1 MLDHYMEVFIQAE
14 WFGFKELFQHSPVG
28 EWKHV
33 LGKTTLSA
41 PDHYLNLD
49 LPVIGSLVYCEIQTS
64 TTPFSINL
72 QCGPNVAPRDDIALH
87 VSARFHE
94 NVISRNSLHGLNWG
108 PDELTGHMPLARAQ
122 GFEIIILCEP
132 ESYKIAIN
140 GQHYTQF
147 IHRIPYQHVTHISI
161 DGDVMVS
168 LIQFEGGSQGFAP
181 PPGGFVTSHSIP
193 GGYAPPM
200 GGAALS
206 YPPNTAPYPP
216 ISAPYPQTPGVAI
229 PPFPTQPGYPIPTPC
244 PIGIPQPHGGY
255 PQAPYSGYGQSQGYP
270 AQPYGQPYPK
280 KAYKAH
286 KKSSKALKYGLPIA
300 GVAGAGLGAYALSK
314 SFHSGSSSS
323 SSSSSSSEEE

>member
-1 MLDHYMEVFIQAE
+1 MVRIQGTVPA
-14 WFGFKELFQHSPVG
+14 LASR
-28 EWKHV
+28 
-33 LGKTTLSA
+33 
-41 PDHYLNLD
+41 
-49 LPVIGSLVYCEIQTS
+49 
-64 TTPFSINL
+64 FSINL

-140 GQHYTQF
+140 GQHYT
-147 IHRIPYQHVTHISI
+147 HISI

-206 YPPNTAPYPP
+206 YPSNTAPYPSNTAP
-216 ISAPYPQTPGVAI
+216 YPSNTAPYPQTPGVAI
-229 PPFPTQPGYPIPTPC
+229 PPFPTQPSYPIPTPC
-244 PIGIPQPHGGY
+244 PIGIPQTHGGY
-255 PQAPYSGYGQSQGYP
+255 PQAPYSGYGQIQGYP
-270 AQPYGQPYPK
+270 GQPYGQQYPK